1 MKEQLRYWR
10 DLTPQKRAELK
21 AKHGIKTVTFE
32 FIEKMY
38 LLNKC

>member
-10 DLTPQKRAELK
+10 DLTPQQRAELK
-21 AKHGIKTVTFE
+21 QKNGVKVVLFE

-38 LLNKC
+38 LLKYS

>member
-1 MKEQLRYWR
+1 MRPQLKYWR
-10 DLTPQKRAELK
+10 DLTPQQKAELK
-21 AKHGIKTVTFE
+21 IKHGIKTVSFE